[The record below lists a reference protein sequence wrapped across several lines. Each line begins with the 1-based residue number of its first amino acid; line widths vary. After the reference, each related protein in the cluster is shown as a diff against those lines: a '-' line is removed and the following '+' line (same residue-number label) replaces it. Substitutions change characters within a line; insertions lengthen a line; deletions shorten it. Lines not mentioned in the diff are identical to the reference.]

1 MVQESS
7 ILLEA
12 VTSNESAFWVV
23 AMNEV
28 IESLHKKQTWDLLKL
43 PKDSKTVG
51 LRRSYGWNNLRDCGT
66 RVLCIV
72 GNFHMVLLFICC
84 SIWMTYLLLLKAF

>member
-7 ILLEA
+7 ILLED

-28 IESLHKKQTWDLLKL
+28 IESLHKKQT
-43 PKDSKTVG
+43 
-51 LRRSYGWNNLRDCGT
+51 
-66 RVLCIV
+66 
-72 GNFHMVLLFICC
+72 
-84 SIWMTYLLLLKAF
+84 